1 MRTQQ
6 FVCRCHRANTS
17 VERYCEIGDR
27 SVPSSGLGDDSSDG
41 RERIFDAMIEF
52 GIQNFAGLF
61 GSLALGDV
69 DVHADQASCVTGLIV
84 LDEAT
89 RLDPADRS
97 AGTHNAELCMLLAAP
112 FGKYLLTMLKILRQ
126 VV

>member
-1 MRTQQ
+1 MR
-6 FVCRCHRANTS
+6 CRHRVNAS
-17 VERYCEIGDR
+17 LKCRSEISDR
-27 SVPSSGLGDDSSDG
+27 SAPLPGAGDDSSNSCK
-41 RERIFDAMIEF
+41 RVFDAVVEF
-52 GIQNFAGLF
+52 CIQDLAGLF

-69 DVHADQASCVTGLIV
+69 DVHADQASCVAGLII
-84 LDEAT
+84 LDEAA

-97 AGTHNAELCMLLAAP
+97 AGTHNAELCMMLAAP

>member
-1 MRTQQ
+1 MGAQQ
-6 FVCRCHRANTS
+6 LMGCCHRANAS
-17 VERYCEIGDR
+17 LKCRSEINDR
-27 SVPSSGLGDDSSDG
+27 SAPLPGVRDHGSDG
-41 RERIFDAMIEF
+41 RERVFDAMIEF
-52 GIQNFAGLF
+52 GIQDFVGFF

-69 DVHADQASCVTGLIV
+69 DIHTNQASCAADLII

-89 RLDPADRS
+89 RFDPADRS
-97 AGTHNAELCMLLAAP
+97 ARTHNAELCMMLAAP

>member
-1 MRTQQ
+1 MPNSIIASKT
-6 FVCRCHRANTS
+6 
-17 VERYCEIGDR
+17 R
-27 SVPSSGLGDDSSDG
+27 SQRSLLSSPLPGVGDDSSD
-41 RERIFDAMIEF
+41 RCERVFDAMIEF
-52 GIQNFAGLF
+52 GIQDFAGLF

-69 DVHADQASCVTGLIV
+69 DVHADQASCVAGLII

-97 AGTHNAELCMLLAAP
+97 AGTHNAELCMMLAAP
-112 FGKYLLTMLKILRQ
+112 FGKYLLTVRKILRQ

>member
-17 VERYCEIGDR
+17 VERHCEIGDR
-27 SVPSSGLGDDSSDG
+27 SVPLPGVGNDSSDG

-52 GIQNFAGLF
+52 GIQDFAGLF
-61 GSLALGDV
+61 GLLALGDV
-69 DVHADQASCVTGLIV
+69 DVHADQASCVAGLII

-97 AGTHNAELCMLLAAP
+97 AGTQNAELCMMLTAP
-112 FGKYLLTMLKILRQ
+112 FCKYLLTML
-126 VV
+126 